1 MASRPA
7 TYQDFLLDIAATLS
21 RSAWDRHNILL
32 RLKYLAEKWGV
43 KLKDVAMPCRIAITG
58 STVSEPVDQLL
69 EVVDKD
75 KALEAILRL
84 REWCATH

>member
-7 TYQDFLLDIAATLS
+7 TYQDFLLDIATTLS

-32 RLKYLAEKWGV
+32 RLTYLAEKWGV
-43 KLKDVAMPCRIAITG
+43 KLGEVAMPCRIAITG
-58 STVSEPVDQLL
+58 TTVSEPVDELL
-69 EVVDKD
+69 SVVDKD

-84 REWCATH
+84 REWCAD